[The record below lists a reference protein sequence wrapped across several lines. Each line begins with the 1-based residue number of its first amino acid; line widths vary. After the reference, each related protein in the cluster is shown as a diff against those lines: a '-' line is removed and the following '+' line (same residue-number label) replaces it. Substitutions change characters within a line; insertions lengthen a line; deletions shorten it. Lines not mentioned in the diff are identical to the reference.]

1 MRWAPLRGRD
11 ADDADLVG
19 APVADRPQRIR
30 VAPQELGAHG
40 VNRAPLSAVSDGADG
55 AEARGDTA
63 PSHQPT
69 HRRLHRLW
77 TNGARDERERR
88 CGTCCHDNAAG
99 EGVRA
104 AHAGR
109 ACAPGK
115 GPTRPSPGRQQRKCG
130 FRELRRSGR
139 PVSAPPRPVP
149 VEGEEWRRPETA
161 AISGHS
167 RTVGQ
172 TLTGPSLF
180 GHSLEAPPRAHTV
193 PRPLATPPRTV
204 REVGLTSRT
213 GPPPAGNG
221 AAVSPSPLS
230 PVQRADPRGTQ
241 PSVTATAGPERTGG
255 RTATHRE
262 HAAPRPAHPRP
273 DGPDRPHGQQ
283 SRHPDVCPLTVG
295 IGRTTLCL
303 LVFSTGGHIPRGS
316 ATCVCRRS
324 TRVRTWGGIGTN
336 AARRPR

>member
-1 MRWAPLRGRD
+1 M
-11 ADDADLVG
+11 
-19 APVADRPQRIR
+19 
-30 VAPQELGAHG
+30 
-40 VNRAPLSAVSDGADG
+40 NRAPLSAVSDGADS
-55 AEARGDTA
+55 AEARGDAA

-77 TNGARDERERR
+77 TNGALDER
-88 CGTCCHDNAAG
+88 NAAAG
-99 EGVRA
+99 HAATTMPHERVYGQRTPEEHAPLAKARRGLHRDDNNGTAGSGSYGGGAVRPPRRPGPPPWKGRGRA
-104 AHAGR
+104 ARKQRRYPAIV
-109 ACAPGK
+109 
-115 GPTRPSPGRQQRKCG
+115 GPLARPSPD
-130 FRELRRSGR
+130 RRY
-139 PVSAPPRPVP
+139 SAILSKRHPARMSCRAP
-149 VEGEEWRRPETA
+149 WR
-161 AISGHS
+161 
-167 RTVGQ
+167 
-172 TLTGPSLF
+172 TL
-180 GHSLEAPPRAHTV
+180 
-193 PRPLATPPRTV
+193 PRTV

-241 PSVTATAGPERTGG
+241 TSVPPIAGPERTAG

-262 HAAPRPAHPRP
+262 HAAPRPARRRP
-273 DGPDRPHGQQ
+273 DGPDHPHGQQ

-295 IGRTTLCL
+295 IGRTTLCS

-324 TRVRTWGGIGTN
+324 TEVRTWGGIGTN